1 MHMGS
6 SHGILERWAKE
17 TNRDGA
23 QELYQALKTWREE
36 LGQTLPEIPSYEV
49 EEVHTCLLCHGEG
62 EGGKETKSLS
72 FAPDKIGSTR
82 YHYSSCLFDFG
93 DGVIQEKY
101 KPNPRNLN
109 EDGSL
114 NDILGRIYKYTCEVC
129 KPSKKPR
136 QMGYKEFSTHMAN
149 HHGGLEEILSEH
161 KDGKVRQ
168 LVSKLRKR

>member
-149 HHGGLEEILSEH
+149 HHGGLEEILMEH
-161 KDGKVRQ
+161 KDEKVRQ